1 MNLCYFV
8 SDLHG
13 RYERFEKLFRFV
25 KSEKPS
31 ALFIGGDIFPHAMNI
46 KMKNGNAEDFLT
58 DFLICNLLDLKKTLG
73 NDYPEIF
80 LILGND
86 DGKFRESDII
96 EYSKEGLFHYM
107 HFERKSYLGFDIYG
121 YSYIPP
127 TPFRLKDWEKY
138 DVSQFVDPGCSG
150 PEDGWH
156 SQEVNKDELKYS
168 TIAGDLKSYITESDL
183 SKTVILFH
191 SPPYN
196 TNLDRAALDGVMVD
210 YVPVDTHIG
219 SIAIR
224 KFIESRQ
231 PYLTLHGHCH
241 ESSRLTGEWKDNI
254 GNTLCLSSAYEA
266 PALAIV
272 KFDIFNPS
280 AAVREIL

>member
-1 MNLCYFV
+1 MNLCFFV

-13 RYERFEKLFRFV
+13 RYERFEKLFRSV

-31 ALFIGGDIFPHAMNI
+31 ALFIGGDIFPHAMNL
-46 KMKNGNAEDFLT
+46 KGQAGDAEDFLSG
-58 DFLICNLLDLKKTLG
+58 FFIENLKDLKKSLG
-73 NDYPEIF
+73 NSYPEIF

-86 DGKFRESDII
+86 DGKFRENEMI
-96 EYSKEGLFHYM
+96 EYSQDGFFQYC
-107 HFERKSYLGFDIYG
+107 HFEKKSFSGFDIYG

-127 TPFRLKDWEKY
+127 SPFRLKDWEKY

-156 SQEVNKDELKYS
+156 SQDVNKDELKYS

-183 SKTVILFH
+183 SKSVILFH

-196 TNLDRAALDGVMVD
+196 TNLDRADLDGVMVD

-241 ESSRLTGEWKDNI
+241 ESSRLTGEWKEYI
-254 GNTLCLSSAYEA
+254 GNTFCLSSAYES

-272 KFDIFNPS
+272 KFDIYNPS
-280 AAVREIL
+280 ACIREIL